1 MLDLPSYHAMA
12 AMAVTVTMFVFFAR
26 GRLSVEIV
34 SLVTIAVIAVGLYFF
49 PLEGDKPTEG
59 LAIAFGGFGHYALIT
74 ICALM
79 IMGRGL
85 VVTGALEPAARFL
98 EGVFKLNLQLGL
110 LISLLSAFFLSMA
123 VNDTPVLVLLLPI
136 FVALAAK
143 GAMPASKTLIP
154 LNAAVL
160 IGGMATTIGTSTNIL
175 VTSIAVDLGMP
186 QMSVFHYTPIVL
198 IAALVALPYLWL
210 VMPRLLGDNTVDA
223 EHAQRLF
230 HTRLRIGDTSAFA
243 GAEFEA
249 VRDKLPNNIKVHNP
263 PSGALQ
269 PQQRLHISGTHEA
282 LEDAN
287 RILKGELAPSWVL
300 DRIRRTAAAERQD
313 IVAVEMTVTADSRL
327 LTRTL
332 PTSGIADLYGVA
344 VLGIHRPERLLG
356 EKDKYSEGGDLR
368 IAEGDVLLVMGIS
381 EDLQSFARS
390 DSLLMLEGARE
401 LPRRSKAVLAA
412 AIMFGSVGLASMGL
426 LPIAIS
432 ALAGAILMFVTGC
445 VKFDRVG
452 RALSAKVIVLVAA
465 SIAIGRIVLE
475 SGAADWLG
483 QALSLGLAFLPPA
496 LVLAAIMAFV
506 TLLTNF
512 ASNATAAT
520 VGTPIAFSIA
530 TQLGLP
536 AEPLILAVLFGC
548 NLCYATPIAYQTN
561 MLIMSE
567 GSYEFKD
574 YIRTGVPLVLLM
586 VTALSV
592 LLVYWYDLPPFGD
605 AMTDSA
611 PVTAPTEGPAPTQS
625 PSTEPTPTTSAIL
638 TPIPTA
644 PTLPPSPAPYG
655 LVPTTTP

>member
-1 MLDLPSYHAMA
+1 MIDEPSYHAIA
-12 AMAVTVTMFVFFAR
+12 AMAVTVAMFIGFAR

-34 SLVTIAVIAVGLYFF
+34 SLLTIAVIAVGLYFF
-49 PLEGDKPTEG
+49 PLEGDNPTDG
-59 LAIAFGGFGHYALIT
+59 LTLAFAGFGHYALIT

-98 EGVFKLNLQLGL
+98 EQVFKFNLQLGL
-110 LISLLSAFFLSMA
+110 LVSLLLAFFLSMA

-143 GAMPASKTLIP
+143 GGMPASKTLIP

-175 VTSIAVDLGMP
+175 VTSIAVDLGQP

-210 VMPRLLGDNTVDA
+210 VMPRLLDDNSVEADGNR
-223 EHAQRLF
+223 RLF
-230 HTRLRIGDTSAFA
+230 HTRLRVGSDSELT
-243 GAEFEA
+243 GAKMA
-249 VRDKLPNNIKVHNP
+249 DIRDKLPAAITFHDP
-263 PSGALQ
+263 PVGEFQ

-282 LEDAN
+282 LEDAT
-287 RILKGELAPSWVL
+287 RVLKGELAPSWVL
-300 DRIRRTAAAERQD
+300 DRIKRTASARKQD
-313 IVAVEMTVTADSRL
+313 VVVVEMTVTADSRL
-327 LTRTL
+327 ITRTL
-332 PTSGIADLYGVA
+332 PSSGIADLYSVA
-344 VLGIHRPERLLG
+344 ILGIHRPDRLLG
-356 EKDKYSEGGDLR
+356 EKDQYSGGGDLR
-368 IAEGDVLLVMGIS
+368 ISEGDVLLVMGLNDDI
-381 EDLQSFARS
+381 QSFARN
-390 DSLLMLEGARE
+390 DSLLLLEGARE
-401 LPRRSKAVLAA
+401 LPRRSKAVLSAV
-412 AIMFGSVGLASMGL
+412 IMGVSIALASFGF

-465 SIAIGRIVLE
+465 SIAIGRIILE

-483 QALSLGLAFLPPA
+483 SVMSLGLSYLPPA

-520 VGTPIAFSIA
+520 VGTPIAVSIA
-530 TQLGLP
+530 MQLGLP
-536 AEPLILAVLFGC
+536 PEPLILAVLFGC

-561 MLIMSE
+561 MLIMAE
-567 GSYEFKD
+567 GSYEFGD
-574 YIRTGVPLVLLM
+574 YIRTGVPLVALM
-586 VTALSV
+586 VTTLSV
-592 LLVYWYDLPPFGD
+592 LLVLW
-605 AMTDSA
+605 
-611 PVTAPTEGPAPTQS
+611 
-625 PSTEPTPTTSAIL
+625 
-638 TPIPTA
+638 
-644 PTLPPSPAPYG
+644 YG
-655 LVPTTTP
+655 L